1 MKSAELPDVQM
12 ILQLES
18 PPAQKKVEEEKEEVM
33 EVDGEAASCQPF
45 IFFPGRHHRFS
56 IKFCLQLQQS
66 GTPRETPTR
75 GGARLRDRLAVTR
88 RRRHKMNSF

>member
-33 EVDGEAASCQPF
+33 EVDGETAVVSF
-45 IFFPGRHHRFS
+45 SFFFLVG
-56 IKFCLQLQQS
+56 I
-66 GTPRETPTR
+66 R
-75 GGARLRDRLAVTR
+75 GLA
-88 RRRHKMNSF
+88 

>member
-33 EVDGEAASCQPF
+33 EVDGEAAVVSF
-45 IFFPGRHHRFS
+45 SFFFLAGIRSLTKSVFS
-56 IKFCLQLQQS
+56 SNSPIHQGKL
-66 GTPRETPTR
+66 PRREEPTCR
-75 GGARLRDRLAVTR
+75 T
-88 RRRHKMNSF
+88 SSQ